1 MLAVVTF
8 DKNMVDARG
17 GPGESDWTSGL
28 KYDLR
33 GKVVSAVEVTT
44 EEGGCDQRPPVLRMI
59 RAGQAR
65 ERRLTSSIFISRSN
79 SRKRTAVGTLCA
91 FCTLPRQ
98 N

>member
-44 EEGGCDQRPPVLRMI
+44 EEGGVISVRPYS
-59 RAGQAR
+59 
-65 ERRLTSSIFISRSN
+65 E
-79 SRKRTAVGTLCA
+79 
-91 FCTLPRQ
+91 
-98 N
+98 